1 VKPVAEPKVTPTPT
15 FAISALVLEVEVKE
29 LTWIRIATDGTVALN
44 DSVSAGTVRK
54 FSAEHSIDII
64 LGNAGGA
71 SMKINGRDMGQLGA
85 RGQVREFKITPEN
98 ALRIQG

>member
-1 VKPVAEPKVTPTPT
+1 M
-15 FAISALVLEVEVKE
+15 LEVDVKE

-44 DSVSAGTVRK
+44 ETMAAGTVRR
-54 FSAEHSIDII
+54 FSADRSIDIV

-71 SMKINGRDMGQLGA
+71 SIRINGRDMGQLGN